1 MRSASRQKM
10 KRKILRIN
18 SHLLAQRLNPETCWA
33 KELWAAVMPKLRK
46 TRPVYWKVAGQPLTT
61 NPIIKHRLIRRSN
74 LRIRAS
80 QLRKKLLMPT
90 AKSKSIRFI
99 NSIITRRQRRTRPI
113 QSHAPHQ
120 YLWKRAMRCRKIAWK
135 QDYQYHHPINS
146 LPPSQI
152 THQRDNTN
160 RQ

>member
-1 MRSASRQKM
+1 MR
-10 KRKILRIN
+10 RKILHIN

-46 TRPVYWKVAGQPLTT
+46 TRPVYWKVAGQALNT

-80 QLRKKLLMPT
+80 QLKKKLLMPT

-99 NSIITRRQRRTRPI
+99 NSIITLRQRRTRAI
-113 QSHAPHQ
+113 RSHAPHQ
-120 YLWKRAMRCRKIAWK
+120 YQWKRAMRCRKIMGK
-135 QDYQYHHPINS
+135 QDYHQYHHPTNS

-152 THQRDNTN
+152 THHQRDNTTN
-160 RQ
+160 RQRQQ